1 MGLTA
6 CLSPFLLP
14 FGPYV
19 VSQRFSYIIINSPPN
34 GLHINLFVI
43 MDLQVHW
50 DEHNRCSEQFWPPDS
65 CCCAFYTTGIAG
77 LSFGTL
83 YSVSYTVQLKLS
95 TIYMYIYIYT
105 YVSPSSS
112 RKTAKWHSL
121 AAKRLSVAL
130 FEFRDESVIE
140 KID

>member
-43 MDLQVHW
+43 MDLHVHW
-50 DEHNRCSEQFWPPDS
+50 DEHNRCSEQFRPPDS
-65 CCCAFYTTGIAG
+65 CCCAFYTTAIAG

-83 YSVSYTVQLKLS
+83 YSVSYTVQLKVS
-95 TIYMYIYIYT
+95 TIYMYIYIYILT
-105 YVSPSSS
+105 CHHHHL
-112 RKTAKWHSL
+112 AKQPNDIHLQQKDFLLHCLSL
-121 AAKRLSVAL
+121 EMSL
-130 FEFRDESVIE
+130 
-140 KID
+140 